1 MSALIFLT
9 LSYFLPFLFP
19 KVLNLDYDIPHVS
32 RRKRKLTG
40 VDKTVSPSAKKVK
53 VNPTSP
59 RDNED
64 CVITGTETPAVF

>member
-40 VDKTVSPSAKKVK
+40 VDKTVKKVK